1 MTQLFDLVPQRRAII
16 ERRALSDALMAL
28 EGNDSTKL
36 RAASVAISSSAALR
50 WAVE

>member
-36 RAASVAISSSAALR
+36 RAASVAILR
-50 WAVE
+50 PIM